1 MRNLTDYEAEAQLNA
16 GYFNDTKYLRERV
29 PALFATSPDPRMSSN
44 YGFTNT
50 YELLKFI
57 EPRGYVV
64 DSVQQTGKGPYAK
77 VMVKMHHR
85 ESVRLNGD
93 RAQLVLLDSHNGTSA
108 IKLMLG
114 FYRLICSNGM
124 IVGNTL
130 FEHSMK
136 HNQPDVQAQLM
147 LSVLDADKV
156 MPRISN
162 IVNSLQERNVN
173 DSKGFSTF
181 IDRVA
186 RARLSNLYGEDA
198 SFDRRVM
205 SLSGQLVQRR
215 RREDRSDDLWTMVNV
230 IQENAL
236 RGASYYFDGKMNH
249 MREVKAIDAQVR
261 LNREIWNAAQELVV

>member
-1 MRNLTDYEAEAQLNA
+1 MRSLTDHEAEAQLNA
-16 GYFNDTKYLRERV
+16 GYFNDTRTLRERV
-29 PALFATSPDPRMSSN
+29 PALFATSPDPRMSAN

-64 DSVQQTGKGPYAK
+64 DSVQQTGRGPFAK

-130 FEHSMK
+130 FEHSLR

-147 LSVLDADKV
+147 LSVLEADKV
-156 MPRISN
+156 MPRITN
-162 IVNSLQERNVN
+162 IVSELQSRDARDTV
-173 DSKGFSTF
+173 GFSNF

-186 RARLSNLYGEDA
+186 MARLYNHIEEP
-198 SFDRRVM
+198 SFRHRVNAM
-205 SLSGQLVQRR
+205 RGTLTQRR
-215 RREDRSDDLWTMVNV
+215 RIEDRSDDLWTAVNV

-236 RGASYYFDGKMNH
+236 RGVSYYYDGKMVH
-249 MREVKAIDAQVR
+249 LREIKAIDAQVK